1 MNHTIPNTTRRS
13 PAALSFLRI
22 ATAATALALAPGL
35 ALATPLG
42 DMVAFDA
49 VYIPALSM
57 STGASQDPRSVP
69 KAQASI
75 GQLERAWPELKRQLA
90 GTWPGAA
97 PAGWAESLASV
108 ERQIRAATSAAARAD
123 WKAAHEALEPVRIT
137 LMKARQAQGMDYYV
151 DGLTAFHA
159 PMETLALAGSTW
171 QPGTLDS
178 TRRAQLELAYAQA
191 RALWRGIEHQP
202 IDAAAYGLPA
212 DKQAQLRQ
220 AIEEESAALA
230 RLSDA
235 LRGNDDAATLK
246 AAAAIKPPF
255 ARAFTVFG
263 RAEGERHAH

>member
-1 MNHTIPNTTRRS
+1 MPNTTRRT
-13 PAALSFLRI
+13 AAFPFLRM
-22 ATAATALALAPGL
+22 ATAAAALALAAGHT
-35 ALATPLG
+35 LATPLS

-57 STGASQDPRSVP
+57 STSASQDPRSVP

-75 GQLERAWPELKRQLA
+75 GQLERAWPELKRHLA
-90 GTWPGAA
+90 STWPGAV

-108 ERQIRAATSAAARAD
+108 ERQIVATTAAAARAD

-137 LMKARQAQGMDYYV
+137 LMKARQSQGMDYYV
-151 DGLTAFHA
+151 DGLTAFHE

-171 QPGTLDS
+171 QPSALDG
-178 TRRAQLELAYAQA
+178 TRRAQLAAAYAQA
-191 RALWRGIEHQP
+191 RALWRGIEQKP

-212 DKQAQLRQ
+212 DKQAQLRK
-220 AIEEESAALA
+220 AVEEESAALA

-235 LRGNDDAATLK
+235 LRGNDDAAMLK

-263 RAEGERHAH
+263 GAEGEHHAH